1 MIRRLSAVLVATA
14 ALVGGCSLDPAY
26 RRPAAPI
33 PSSWPQGAPYAAP
46 TPGAVAGPVDW
57 RGLVADAKLA
67 ALIDTALADNRDL
80 RAAVANAQIAR
91 AQFEAQRSL
100 LFPTLDATAS
110 ANYVRTP
117 LPGGGHQNVRTI
129 SAGLAVSAYELDLFG
144 RQRSLSRAAFEQ
156 YLATDEG
163 RRAVQLSLIAET
175 ATSYLTL
182 AADRSFVTLALS
194 TRRSAEESLALT
206 QRRFTAGVA
215 SQLDVRQAETV
226 VEQARADAAR
236 YAIAAAQ
243 AKNALDL
250 VVGRTVDE
258 AQTPA
263 GLEEVA
269 SSFRPIPVGVR
280 SDVLLAR
287 PDVLQAEHQLR
298 AANADIGAARAAFFP
313 SITLTGA
320 AGGASPALSSLF
332 RGANASWSFT
342 PSVVLPIFAGGR
354 NRANLRGA
362 RAAKD
367 FAVAQY
373 EGAVQAAFR
382 DVADA
387 LAGRGGLAEQRTAQE
402 ALVVAAAD
410 ALRLST
416 ARYERGAD
424 TYLNTLDAQR
434 VLYAAQQGAVAV
446 RLNDLANVVTLYRAL
461 GGRTE

>member
-1 MIRRLSAVLVATA
+1 MMRRLAALLLATA
-14 ALVGGCSLDPAY
+14 LLGGCSLDPAY
-26 RRPAAPI
+26 RRPVAPI
-33 PSSWPQGAPYAAP
+33 PATWPQGGPYAAP
-46 TPGAVAGPVDW
+46 TAGAVAGPVDW
-57 RGLVADAKLA
+57 RTLTADPKLA
-67 ALIDTALADNRDL
+67 ALIDTALAENRNL

-110 ANYVRTP
+110 ANYARTT
-117 LPGGGHQNVRTI
+117 LLNGGHQNVRTI

-163 RRAVQLSLIAET
+163 RRAAQLSLIAET
-175 ATSYLTL
+175 STTYLTL
-182 AADRSFVTLALS
+182 AADRSFAALALA

-226 VEQARADAAR
+226 VDQARADAAR

-250 VVGRTVDE
+250 VVGRTVAE
-258 AQTPA
+258 AETPA
-263 GLEEVA
+263 GLDEVA

-280 SDVLLAR
+280 SEVLLVR
-287 PDVLQAEHQLR
+287 PDVLQAEHLLR

-313 SITLTGA
+313 SIALTGS
-320 AGGASPALSSLF
+320 AGGASTALSSLF
-332 RGANASWSFT
+332 RGANSTWSFT

-354 NRANLRGA
+354 NLANLRGA
-362 RAAKD
+362 RATKD

-373 EGAVQAAFR
+373 EGAIQAAFR

-387 LAGRGGLAEQRTAQE
+387 LAGRGGFTEQRAAQE
-402 ALVVAAAD
+402 ALVAAAAD

-434 VLYAAQQGAVAV
+434 ILYAAQQGEVAV
-446 RLNDLANVVTLYRAL
+446 RLNDLANIVTLYRAL